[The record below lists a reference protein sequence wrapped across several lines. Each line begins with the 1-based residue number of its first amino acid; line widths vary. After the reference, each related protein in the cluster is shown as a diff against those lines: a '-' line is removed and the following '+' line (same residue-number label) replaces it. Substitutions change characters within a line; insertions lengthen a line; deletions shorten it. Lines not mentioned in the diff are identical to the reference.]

1 MKKFDQYCA
10 ILRDF
15 LPAFQALAQGLQ
27 SAYGPS
33 LDEIP

>member
-15 LPAFQALAQGLQ
+15 LPAFQALATGIH
-27 SAYGPS
+27 SAYGSS
-33 LDEIP
+33 LNEIP